1 MSRQRGFTLIEMA
14 LVLAVIGLMVGG
26 GIMAIGPILL
36 QAKINQTN
44 AAMDQIE
51 AALVVFAIRNNRLPC
66 PADGSLANTNANYG
80 TEATQGNDNGNSGDL
95 TTNSCVVTDKN
106 SVVPWRTLGLDETY
120 STDGWSNRISYYP
133 AVAELNGTATGWD
146 TLVDNPTTA
155 VNCLN
160 RIASTTAPPQGFRA
174 TAVTVGSACD
184 PANTISSGNYGSY
197 SVQTYPFGN
206 YIAVYSISAGACSTE
221 LTQPNTDN
229 TSSAYS
235 GTDTCASVSPQ
246 VTITSSNV
254 MYDGQRAAYVLISHG
269 SSGWYGWPKGGGTQ
283 RLPYTGTTYTLKQ
296 YNSGAVANLAGT
308 AGNLGF
314 VQGTAQYINNLSNAD
329 YFDDI
334 VRWRSPA
341 FIIQNCGSG
350 ACGNP

>member
-51 AALVVFAIRNNRLPC
+51 AALVAFAIRNNRLPC
-66 PADGSLANTNANYG
+66 PADGSLANTNDDYG
-80 TEATQGNDNGNSGDL
+80 LEVTQASDQCSMAAYGYGGSGNVNA
-95 TTNSCVVTDKN
+95 VI
-106 SVVPWRTLGLDETY
+106 PWRTLGLDETY
-120 STDGWSNRISYYP
+120 STDGWNSRIAYFP
-133 AVAELNGTATGWD
+133 ANPMITGVG
-146 TLVDNPTTA
+146 TLVDDTGL
-155 VNCLN
+155 NCLN
-160 RIASTTAPPQGFRA
+160 RISSTTAPPQGFRS
-174 TAVTVGSACD
+174 TTCD
-184 PANTISSGNYGSY
+184 PTNSLTSGSY
-197 SVQTYPFGN
+197 GTYNLPTYPFGN
-206 YIAVYSISAGACSTE
+206 YIAVYASANPAVNE
-221 LTQPNTDN
+221 LTVANPTGNAV
-229 TSSAYS
+229 SSP
-235 GTDTCASVSPQ
+235 T
-246 VTITSSNV
+246 TSSNYV
-254 MYDGQRAAYVLISHG
+254 SLYGQRAAYVIISHG
-269 SSGWYGWPKGGGTQ
+269 PLQWYGWTKAGNQILPPSSRPVKAYNNGGT
-283 RLPYTGTTYTLKQ
+283 
-296 YNSGAVANLAGT
+296 AGT

-314 VQGTAQYINNLSNAD
+314 VQGTAMPTSQQSNSN